1 MDYMSRMARTL
12 RAASL
17 RLADASLTAVRSFIG
32 PRLDRLQLRTYAAR
46 VRLDRETQ
54 EWPRETD
61 RLADEAALVGEVSR
75 DDLDRAIENDRVDI
89 R

>member
-1 MDYMSRMARTL
+1 VSG
-12 RAASL
+12 
-17 RLADASLTAVRSFIG
+17 FIR
-32 PRLDRLQLRTYAAR
+32 PRLDHLQLRTYAAR

-54 EWPRETD
+54 AWARETD